1 MDGMTMIHRRSNMMK
16 KILGLALV
24 TLCAIGASG
33 VAMTLGEALA
43 LFQNDNIAVTYTDE
57 GREQLLD
64 VIATLRA
71 ALGVTDALN
80 EEREGDVDKPQ
91 EGGVM
96 EFAVDASLKDVV
108 TKLSQAYY
116 TLANVFYTPETN
128 EATYLRGKHWGL
140 KSLRMNP
147 GFAELEGPYGKS
159 GAGFIAAAKAETD
172 VAALYW
178 ATANWLRVSQKNAL
192 AAVFAGVPAKT
203 QAMSERT
210 LELAP
215 GYVAG
220 GSYRSLGAY
229 WSGLPIGKN
238 MVKALGFLC
247 SVVTEPV
254 CSACGDCQ
262 PALAAADEYFEN
274 RTFIAE
280 FYYMPEGM
288 WADAARVLEGV
299 LAEPIGDKY
308 PLMNA
313 YAQDN
318 ARKLLAE
325 VEKKL

>member
-1 MDGMTMIHRRSNMMK
+1 MMK

-33 VAMTLGEALA
+33 LAMTLGEALA

-57 GREQLLD
+57 GREQLLE
-64 VIATLRA
+64 VIGTLRA

-80 EEREGDVDKPQ
+80 EEDEDLV
-91 EGGVM
+91 EAFV
-96 EFAVDASLKDVV
+96 VDASLKDVV

-147 GFAELEGPYGKS
+147 GFVELEKKS
-159 GAGFIAAAKAETD
+159 FIDAAKAETD

-210 LELAP
+210 LELDP

-229 WSGLPIGKN
+229 WSGLPIGKD
-238 MVKALGFLC
+238 MDKALSFLC
-247 SVVTEPV
+247 HVVSEPI
-254 CSACGDCQ
+254 CSGCGDCQ
-262 PALAAADEYFEN
+262 PALAGADEYFEN

-280 FYYMPEGM
+280 FYYMEKDM
-288 WADAARVLEGV
+288 WAEAAAVLQAV
-299 LAEPIGDKY
+299 LAEPIGTKY

-318 ARKLLAE
+318 ARKLLVE
-325 VEKKL
+325 VQTHL

>member
-1 MDGMTMIHRRSNMMK
+1 MMK

-24 TLCAIGASG
+24 SLCAIGASG
-33 VAMTLGEALA
+33 FAMTLGEALA

-57 GREQLLD
+57 GREQLLE
-64 VIATLRA
+64 VISTLRS

-80 EEREGDVDKPQ
+80 EENEEDVGKF
-91 EGGVM
+91 V
-96 EFAVDASLKDVV
+96 VDASLKDVV

-128 EATYLRGKHWGL
+128 EPTYLRGKHWGL

-147 GFAELEGPYGKS
+147 AFAELEKK
-159 GAGFIAAAKAETD
+159 GFVDAAKAETD

-210 LELAP
+210 LELDP
-215 GYVAG
+215 DYVAG

-229 WSGLPIGKN
+229 WSGLPIGKD
-238 MVKALGFLC
+238 MDKALSFLC
-247 SVVTEPV
+247 HVVTEPI

-262 PALAAADEYFEN
+262 PALAGADEYFEN

-280 FYYMPEGM
+280 FYYMEKSM
-288 WADAARVLEGV
+288 WAEAAAVLQAV
-299 LAEPIGDKY
+299 LAEPIGTKY

-318 ARKLLAE
+318 ARKLLVE
-325 VEKKL
+325 VQTHL

>member
-1 MDGMTMIHRRSNMMK
+1 MTK

-33 VAMTLGEALA
+33 LAMTLGEALA

-57 GREQLLD
+57 GREQLLE
-64 VIATLRA
+64 VISTLRS

-80 EEREGDVDKPQ
+80 EENEEDVGKF
-91 EGGVM
+91 V
-96 EFAVDASLKDVV
+96 VDASLKDVV

-128 EATYLRGKHWGL
+128 EPTYLRGKHWGL

-147 GFAELEGPYGKS
+147 AFAELEKK
-159 GAGFIAAAKAETD
+159 GFVDAAKAETD

-192 AAVFAGVPAKT
+192 EAVFAGVPAKT

-210 LELAP
+210 LELDP

-229 WSGLPIGKN
+229 WSGLPIGKD
-238 MVKALGFLC
+238 MDKALYFLC
-247 SVVTEPV
+247 HVVSEPI
-254 CSACGDCQ
+254 CSGCGDCQ
-262 PALAAADEYFEN
+262 PALAGADEYFEN

-280 FYYMPEGM
+280 FYYMPKGM
-288 WADAARVLEGV
+288 WADAARVLESV
-299 LAEPIGDKY
+299 IAEPIGTKY

-325 VEKKL
+325 VQTHI

>member
-1 MDGMTMIHRRSNMMK
+1 MMK

-24 TLCAIGASG
+24 SLCAIGASG
-33 VAMTLGEALA
+33 FAMTLGEALA

-57 GREQLLD
+57 GRVQLLD
-64 VIATLRA
+64 VIGTLRA

-80 EEREGDVDKPQ
+80 EENEDIVQ
-91 EGGVM
+91 AFV
-96 EFAVDASLKDVV
+96 VDASLKDIV

-116 TLANVFYTPETN
+116 TLANVFYTSETN

-147 GFAELEGPYGKS
+147 AFVELEKKS
-159 GAGFIAAAKAETD
+159 FVDAAKAETD
-172 VAALYW
+172 VPALYW

-210 LELAP
+210 LELDP
-215 GYVAG
+215 GYVVG

-229 WSGLPIGKN
+229 WSGLPIGKD
-238 MVKALGFLC
+238 MEKALSFLC
-247 SVVTEPV
+247 HVVTEPI

-280 FYYMPEGM
+280 FYYMEKSM
-288 WADAARVLEGV
+288 WADAARVLESV
-299 LAEPIGDKY
+299 IAEPIGTKY

-325 VEKKL
+325 VLKKI

>member
-1 MDGMTMIHRRSNMMK
+1 MMK

-24 TLCAIGASG
+24 SLCAIGASG
-33 VAMTLGEALA
+33 FAMTLGEALA

-57 GREQLLD
+57 GREQLLE
-64 VIATLRA
+64 VISTLRS

-80 EEREGDVDKPQ
+80 EENEEDVGKF
-91 EGGVM
+91 V
-96 EFAVDASLKDVV
+96 VDASLKDVV

-147 GFAELEGPYGKS
+147 AFAELEKK
-159 GAGFIAAAKAETD
+159 GFVDAAKAETD

-210 LELAP
+210 LELDP
-215 GYVAG
+215 DYVAG

-229 WSGLPIGKN
+229 WSGLPIGKD
-238 MVKALGFLC
+238 MDKALSFLC
-247 SVVTEPV
+247 HVVTEPI

-262 PALAAADEYFEN
+262 PALAGADEYFEN

-280 FYYMPEGM
+280 FYYMEKSM
-288 WADAARVLEGV
+288 WAEAAAVLQAV
-299 LAEPIGDKY
+299 LAEPIGTKY

-318 ARKLLAE
+318 ARKLLVE
-325 VEKKL
+325 VQTHL

>member
-1 MDGMTMIHRRSNMMK
+1 MMK

-24 TLCAIGASG
+24 SLCAIGASG
-33 VAMTLGEALA
+33 FAMTLGEALA

-57 GREQLLD
+57 GREQLLE
-64 VIATLRA
+64 VVATLRA

-80 EEREGDVDKPQ
+80 EENEDR
-91 EGGVM
+91 VM

-147 GFAELEGPYGKS
+147 SFAAIEGPWS
-159 GAGFIAAAKAETD
+159 SVSPNTAEAAKAETD

-178 ATANWLRVSQKNAL
+178 ATANWLRVSQKNPL
-192 AAVFAGVPAKT
+192 EAVFAGVPAKT

-220 GSYRSLGAY
+220 GSFRSLGAY
-229 WSGLPIGKN
+229 WSGLPIGKD
-238 MVKALGFLC
+238 MDKALSFLC
-247 SVVTEPV
+247 HVVTEPI
-254 CSACGDCQ
+254 CSVCGDCQ

-280 FYYMPEGM
+280 FYYMEKSM
-288 WADAARVLEGV
+288 WADAARVLESV
-299 LAEPIGDKY
+299 IAEPIGDKY

-325 VEKKL
+325 VQTHI

>member
-1 MDGMTMIHRRSNMMK
+1 MMK
-16 KILGLALV
+16 KVLGLALV
-24 TLCAIGASG
+24 SLCAIGASG
-33 VAMTLGEALA
+33 FTMTLGEALA

-57 GREQLLD
+57 GREQLLE
-64 VIATLRA
+64 VIATLRS
-71 ALGVTDALN
+71 ALGATDALN
-80 EEREGDVDKPQ
+80 EENEDV
-91 EGGVM
+91 VN
-96 EFAVDASLKDVV
+96 EFVVDASLKDVV

-147 GFAELEGPYGKS
+147 GFVELEKKS
-159 GAGFIAAAKAETD
+159 FVDAAKAETD

-192 AAVFAGVPAKT
+192 QAVFAGVPAKT

-210 LELAP
+210 LELDP

-229 WSGLPIGKN
+229 WSGLPIGKD
-238 MVKALGFLC
+238 MDKALQFLC
-247 SVVTEPV
+247 HVVTEPV
-254 CSACGDCQ
+254 CSACGECQ
-262 PALAAADEYFEN
+262 PAFAGADEYFEN

-280 FYYMPEGM
+280 FYYMPKSM
-288 WADAARVLEGV
+288 WADAARVLESV
-299 LAEPIGDKY
+299 IAEPIGTKY

-318 ARKLLAE
+318 ARKLLVE
-325 VEKKL
+325 VQTHL

>member
-1 MDGMTMIHRRSNMMK
+1 MMK

-24 TLCAIGASG
+24 SLCAIGASG
-33 VAMTLGEALA
+33 FAMTLGEALA
-43 LFQNDNIAVTYTDE
+43 LFQNDNIAVTFTDE
-57 GREQLLD
+57 GREQLLE
-64 VIATLRA
+64 VIGALRS

-91 EGGVM
+91 DGGVM
-96 EFAVDASLKDVV
+96 VFAVDVSLKDVV

-128 EATYLRGKHWGL
+128 EATYLKGKHWGL

-147 GFAELEGPYGKS
+147 AFVELEKAS
-159 GAGFIAAAKAETD
+159 FVDAAKAETD

-178 ATANWLRVSQKNAL
+178 TTANWLRVSQKNAL
-192 AAVFAGVPAKT
+192 QAVFAGVPAKT

-215 GYVAG
+215 DYVAG

-229 WSGLPIGKN
+229 WSGLPIGKD
-238 MVKALGFLC
+238 MDKALSFLC
-247 SVVTEPV
+247 HVVTEPV

-280 FYYMPEGM
+280 FYYMEKSM
-288 WADAARVLEGV
+288 WADAARVLESV
-299 LAEPIGDKY
+299 IADPIGDKY

-318 ARKLLAE
+318 ARKLL
-325 VEKKL
+325 VVVQGKL

>member
-1 MDGMTMIHRRSNMMK
+1 MMK

-24 TLCAIGASG
+24 SLCAIGASG
-33 VAMTLGEALA
+33 FAMTLGEALA
-43 LFQNDNIAVTYTDE
+43 LFQNDNIAVTFTDE
-57 GREQLLD
+57 GRVQLLD
-64 VIATLRA
+64 VIGTLRA

-80 EEREGDVDKPQ
+80 EENEDIVQAFVVDV
-91 EGGVM
+91 
-96 EFAVDASLKDVV
+96 SLKDAV

-147 GFAELEGPYGKS
+147 AFVELEKKS
-159 GAGFIAAAKAETD
+159 FVDAAKAETD
-172 VAALYW
+172 VPALYW

-210 LELAP
+210 LELDP

-229 WSGLPIGKN
+229 WSGLPIGKD
-238 MVKALGFLC
+238 MEKALSFLC
-247 SVVTEPV
+247 HVVTEPI

-280 FYYMPEGM
+280 FYYMEKSM
-288 WADAARVLEGV
+288 WADAARVLESV
-299 LAEPIGDKY
+299 IAEPIGTKY

-325 VEKKL
+325 VLKKI

>member
-1 MDGMTMIHRRSNMMK
+1 MMK

-24 TLCAIGASG
+24 SLCAIGASG
-33 VAMTLGEALA
+33 FAMTLGEALA

-64 VIATLRA
+64 VIGTLRA

-80 EEREGDVDKPQ
+80 EENEKQ
-91 EGGVM
+91 
-96 EFAVDASLKDVV
+96 VDAFVVDVSLKDVV
-108 TKLSQAYY
+108 NKLSQAYY

-147 GFAELEGPYGKS
+147 TFAEIAGPIPS
-159 GAGFIAAAKAETD
+159 PHFVDAVRVETD

-192 AAVFAGVPAKT
+192 EAVFAGVPAKT

-210 LELAP
+210 LELDP
-215 GYVAG
+215 GYVVG
-220 GSYRSLGAY
+220 GSFRSLGAY
-229 WSGLPIGKN
+229 WSGLPIGKD
-238 MVKALGFLC
+238 MEKALSFLC
-247 SVVTEPV
+247 HVVTEPA

-280 FYYMPEGM
+280 FYYMPKSM
-288 WADAARVLEGV
+288 WADAARVLESV
-299 LAEPIGDKY
+299 IAEPIGTKY

-318 ARKLLAE
+318 ARKLLVE
-325 VEKKL
+325 VQTHP

>member
-1 MDGMTMIHRRSNMMK
+1 MMK

-24 TLCAIGASG
+24 SLCAIGASG
-33 VAMTLGEALA
+33 FAMTLGEALA
-43 LFQNDNIAVTYTDE
+43 LFQNDNIAVTFTDE

-64 VIATLRA
+64 VIGTLRA

-80 EEREGDVDKPQ
+80 EEEEGNVDKPQ

-96 EFAVDASLKDVV
+96 AFAVDASLKDVV

-147 GFAELEGPYGKS
+147 AFVELEKKS
-159 GAGFIAAAKAETD
+159 FVDAAKAETD
-172 VAALYW
+172 VPALYW

-210 LELAP
+210 LELDP

-229 WSGLPIGKN
+229 WSGLPIGKD
-238 MVKALGFLC
+238 MEKALSFLC
-247 SVVTEPV
+247 HVVTEPI

-280 FYYMPEGM
+280 FYYMEKSM
-288 WADAARVLEGV
+288 WADAARVLESV
-299 LAEPIGDKY
+299 IAEPIGTKY

-325 VEKKL
+325 VLKKI

>member
-1 MDGMTMIHRRSNMMK
+1 MMK

-24 TLCAIGASG
+24 SLCAIGASG
-33 VAMTLGEALA
+33 LAMTLGEALA
-43 LFQNDNIAVTYTDE
+43 LFQNDNIAVTYTDA

-64 VIATLRA
+64 VIATLRS

-80 EEREGDVDKPQ
+80 EENEDQ
-91 EGGVM
+91 VM
-96 EFAVDASLKDVV
+96 AFVVDASLKDVV
-108 TKLSQAYY
+108 TKLSQADY

-128 EATYLRGKHWGL
+128 EPTYLRGKHWGL

-147 GFAELEGPYGKS
+147 TFAELEKK
-159 GAGFIAAAKAETD
+159 GFVDAAKAETD

-210 LELAP
+210 LELDP
-215 GYVAG
+215 DYVAG

-229 WSGLPIGKN
+229 WSGLPIGKD
-238 MVKALGFLC
+238 MDKALSFLC
-247 SVVTEPV
+247 HVVTEPI

-262 PALAAADEYFEN
+262 PALAGADEYFEN

-288 WADAARVLEGV
+288 WADAARVLETV
-299 LAEPIGDKY
+299 LAEPIGTKY

-325 VEKKL
+325 VQTHL

>member
-1 MDGMTMIHRRSNMMK
+1 MMK

-33 VAMTLGEALA
+33 LAMTLDGALA
-43 LFQNDNIAVTYTDE
+43 LFQNDNIAVTYTDA
-57 GREQLLD
+57 GREQLLE

-80 EEREGDVDKPQ
+80 EEDEDQ
-91 EGGVM
+91 VM
-96 EFAVDASLKDVV
+96 AFVVDASLKDVV

-147 GFAELEGPYGKS
+147 GFVELEKKS
-159 GAGFIAAAKAETD
+159 FVDAAKAETD

-210 LELAP
+210 LELDP

-229 WSGLPIGKN
+229 WSGLPIGKD
-238 MVKALGFLC
+238 MVKALYFLC
-247 SVVTEPV
+247 HVVSEPI
-254 CSACGDCQ
+254 CSGCGDCQ
-262 PALAAADEYFEN
+262 PALAGADEYFEN

-280 FYYMPEGM
+280 FYYMEKDM
-288 WADAARVLEGV
+288 WAEAAAVLQAV
-299 LAEPIGDKY
+299 LAEPIGTKY

-318 ARKLLAE
+318 ARKLLVE
-325 VEKKL
+325 VQTHL

>member
-1 MDGMTMIHRRSNMMK
+1 MMK

-24 TLCAIGASG
+24 SLCAIGASG
-33 VAMTLGEALA
+33 FAMTLGEALA
-43 LFQNDNIAVTYTDE
+43 LFQNDNIAVTYTDS

-64 VIATLRA
+64 VIGTLRA

-80 EEREGDVDKPQ
+80 EENEDQ
-91 EGGVM
+91 VM
-96 EFAVDASLKDVV
+96 AFVVDASLKDVV

-128 EATYLRGKHWGL
+128 EPTYLRGKHWGL

-147 GFAELEGPYGKS
+147 AFVELEKKS
-159 GAGFIAAAKAETD
+159 FVDAAKAETD

-210 LELAP
+210 LELDP
-215 GYVAG
+215 DYVAG
-220 GSYRSLGAY
+220 GSFRSLGAY
-229 WSGLPIGKN
+229 WSGLPIGKD
-238 MVKALGFLC
+238 MDKALSFLC
-247 SVVTEPV
+247 HVVTEPA

-280 FYYMPEGM
+280 FYYMEKSM
-288 WADAARVLEGV
+288 WADAARVLESV
-299 LAEPIGDKY
+299 IAEPIGTKY

-318 ARKLLAE
+318 ARKLLVE
-325 VEKKL
+325 VLKKI

>member
-1 MDGMTMIHRRSNMMK
+1 MMK

-24 TLCAIGASG
+24 SLCAIGASG
-33 VAMTLGEALA
+33 LAMTLGEALA
-43 LFQNDNIAVTYTDE
+43 LFQNDNIAVTFTDE
-57 GREQLLD
+57 GRVQLLD
-64 VIATLRA
+64 VIGTLRA

-80 EEREGDVDKPQ
+80 EESEDI
-91 EGGVM
+91 VM

-147 GFAELEGPYGKS
+147 SFAAIEGPWNS
-159 GAGFIAAAKAETD
+159 SPNTVEAAKAETD

-178 ATANWLRVSQKNAL
+178 ATANWLRVSQKNPL
-192 AAVFAGVPAKT
+192 VAVFAGVPAKT

-210 LELAP
+210 LELDP

-229 WSGLPIGKN
+229 WSQLPLTGSPDKGLP
-238 MVKALGFLC
+238 FLC
-247 SVVTEPV
+247 HVVTEPA

-280 FYYMPEGM
+280 FYYMPKKM
-288 WADAARVLEGV
+288 WADAARVLESV
-299 LAEPIGDKY
+299 LAEPIGTKY

-325 VEKKL
+325 VQTHL

>member
-1 MDGMTMIHRRSNMMK
+1 MTK

-33 VAMTLGEALA
+33 LAMTLDGALA

-57 GREQLLD
+57 GREQLLE
-64 VIATLRA
+64 VIGTLRS

-80 EEREGDVDKPQ
+80 EENEDV
-91 EGGVM
+91 VN
-96 EFAVDASLKDVV
+96 EFVVDASLKDVV

-128 EATYLRGKHWGL
+128 EATYLKGKHWGL

-147 GFAELEGPYGKS
+147 GFVELEKKS
-159 GAGFIAAAKAETD
+159 FVDAAKAETD

-192 AAVFAGVPAKT
+192 EAVFAGVPAKT

-229 WSGLPIGKN
+229 WSGLPIGKD
-238 MVKALGFLC
+238 MDKALGFLC
-247 SVVTEPV
+247 HVVTESV
-254 CSACGDCQ
+254 CSACGECQ
-262 PALAAADEYFEN
+262 PAFAGADEYFEN

-280 FYYMPEGM
+280 FYYMPKSM
-288 WADAARVLEGV
+288 WADAARVLESV
-299 LAEPIGDKY
+299 IAEPIGTKY

-318 ARKLLAE
+318 ARNLLVE
-325 VEKKL
+325 VQTHL

>member
-1 MDGMTMIHRRSNMMK
+1 MMK

-24 TLCAIGASG
+24 SLCAIGASG
-33 VAMTLGEALA
+33 FAMTLGEALA
-43 LFQNDNIAVTYTDE
+43 LFQNDNIAVTFTDE

-64 VIATLRA
+64 VIGTLRA

-80 EEREGDVDKPQ
+80 EEIEGNVDKPQ

-96 EFAVDASLKDVV
+96 AFAVDASLKDVV

-147 GFAELEGPYGKS
+147 AFVELEKKS
-159 GAGFIAAAKAETD
+159 FVDAAKAETD
-172 VAALYW
+172 VPALYW

-210 LELAP
+210 LELDP

-229 WSGLPIGKN
+229 WSGLPIGKD
-238 MVKALGFLC
+238 MEKALSFLC
-247 SVVTEPV
+247 HVVTEPI

-280 FYYMPEGM
+280 FYYMEKSM
-288 WADAARVLEGV
+288 WADAARVLESV
-299 LAEPIGDKY
+299 IAEPIGTKY

-325 VEKKL
+325 VLKKI

>member
-1 MDGMTMIHRRSNMMK
+1 MMK

-33 VAMTLGEALA
+33 LAMTLGETLA
-43 LFQNDNIAVTYTDE
+43 LFQNDNIAVTYTDA
-57 GREQLLD
+57 GREQLLE
-64 VIATLRA
+64 VIGTLRA

-80 EEREGDVDKPQ
+80 EEDEKQVGD
-91 EGGVM
+91 
-96 EFAVDASLKDVV
+96 FAVDASLKDVV

-128 EATYLRGKHWGL
+128 EATYLKGKHWGL
-140 KSLRMNP
+140 KSLRMNLA
-147 GFAELEGPYGKS
+147 FAELEKKS
-159 GAGFIAAAKAETD
+159 FVDAAKAETD
-172 VAALYW
+172 VPALYW

-192 AAVFAGVPAKT
+192 EAVFAGVPAKT

-210 LELAP
+210 LELDP

-229 WSGLPIGKN
+229 WSGLPIGKD
-238 MVKALGFLC
+238 MDKALQFLC
-247 SVVTEPV
+247 HVVTEPV

-262 PALAAADEYFEN
+262 PAFAGADEYFEN

-280 FYYMPEGM
+280 FYYMPKGM
-288 WADAARVLEGV
+288 WGDAARVLESV
-299 LAEPIGDKY
+299 IAEPIGTKY

-325 VEKKL
+325 VQTHL